1 MGKRDEKKRQRDAYH
16 REFKTSGKSG
26 KTKKKMGG
34 RKVK

>member
-16 REFKTSGKSG
+16 REFKTGDKPD
-26 KTKKKMGG
+26 KTKKKMGS

>member
-1 MGKRDEKKRQRDAYH
+1 MGKRDEKKRQRDAYR
-16 REFKTSGKSG
+16 REFKTGGKSG

>member
-1 MGKRDEKKRQRDAYH
+1 MGKSDEKKRQRDAYH
-16 REFKTSGKSG
+16 REFKTGSRSD